1 MAMLGTGFIGRGEA
15 ETGAF
20 ESELAGRRDPVRWLV
35 ASGLLL
41 IAAIAIGTAVT
52 INNFRDRALSSSE
65 RELQNTVL
73 LLARHFDQQLDDL
86 QVPLDDLI
94 AQVHAAGIASP
105 ADFHREMSTHDMHL
119 LMKAKVSGASEIA
132 GINIYDADGTLIN
145 SSVVPVV
152 PRVNIADRAYY
163 KALKSSADANDCE
176 IEMVRSRF
184 SGGFRTVIAR
194 RVTGP
199 DGEFLG
205 VVSRAIAPVKFE
217 EFFSRVAL
225 GAGASISMNHHD
237 GTLIARYPHIETMIG
252 RNFKPARGAMPNL
265 FDASHGTM
273 RLVSPVDNEERIL
286 SARSLR
292 RFPLTV
298 FATSTID
305 SALADWRAQTKFLIV
320 AAGLSALVVAVI
332 LGLIVHLLLR
342 QHRASRQQLALD
354 KQRLEQINTHF
365 DAALSNMTQGL
376 CMFDSDKRLVVWN
389 DRYAQLYQLPP
400 DLLQV
405 GTPHDAIIADRI
417 LRGIL
422 KGDSS
427 DSAAKAKI
435 SALGELPKDAA
446 SCRIDEFA
454 DGRFM
459 LVTRQPMAGG
469 GWLATHE
476 DITERR
482 RAEAEIVHLARH
494 DGLTGLANR
503 AEFNARLEEASKRL
517 KRNGGGVTVMMLD
530 LDKFKDVNDTQGHL
544 AGDQLLV
551 EVGERLKSQI
561 REIDVLARLGGDE
574 FAIIQEGGAE
584 QHEGATA
591 LALRIIKAIT
601 RPFDLGGLEA
611 NVGISIGIALAPLHG
626 MESEEL
632 LRSAD
637 LALYDAK
644 ANGRNDFRI
653 FRPEMLEHAH
663 TQKLAESELRDAIAR
678 EEFVLHYQPLISA
691 ETRLLCGVEALVRW
705 RHPERGFIAP
715 DQFIPL
721 AESSGLIMSL
731 GEWVLRKACED
742 AASWPAHIKVAVNI
756 SAVQFRRGDLFDT
769 ILRTL
774 LESGLAPDRLELE
787 ITETAVLENQETH
800 LATIRRLKN
809 LGISMALDDFG
820 TGYSAV
826 NYLTTFPFD
835 KIKIDK
841 SFTQGVLDR
850 RDCKAVIASTLA
862 LAQGLGIMTTAEGI
876 ETEEQFNYMRKAG
889 IDLAQGYLFGRPV
902 PAAQLD
908 LSGGPPLDISK
919 NDLRESDARQDDAR
933 QDKVA

>member
-1 MAMLGTGFIGRGEA
+1 
-15 ETGAF
+15 
-20 ESELAGRRDPVRWLV
+20 
-35 ASGLLL
+35 
-41 IAAIAIGTAVT
+41 
-52 INNFRDRALSSSE
+52 
-65 RELQNTVL
+65 
-73 LLARHFDQQLDDL
+73 
-86 QVPLDDLI
+86 
-94 AQVHAAGIASP
+94 
-105 ADFHREMSTHDMHL
+105 
-119 LMKAKVSGASEIA
+119 
-132 GINIYDADGTLIN
+132 
-145 SSVVPVV
+145 
-152 PRVNIADRAYY
+152 
-163 KALKSSADANDCE
+163 
-176 IEMVRSRF
+176 
-184 SGGFRTVIAR
+184 
-194 RVTGP
+194 
-199 DGEFLG
+199 
-205 VVSRAIAPVKFE
+205 
-217 EFFSRVAL
+217 
-225 GAGASISMNHHD
+225 
-237 GTLIARYPHIETMIG
+237 
-252 RNFKPARGAMPNL
+252 
-265 FDASHGTM
+265 
-273 RLVSPVDNEERIL
+273 
-286 SARSLR
+286 
-292 RFPLTV
+292 
-298 FATSTID
+298 
-305 SALADWRAQTKFLIV
+305 
-320 AAGLSALVVAVI
+320 
-332 LGLIVHLLLR
+332 
-342 QHRASRQQLALD
+342 
-354 KQRLEQINTHF
+354 
-365 DAALSNMTQGL
+365 
-376 CMFDSDKRLVVWN
+376 MFDGDKRLLVWN
-389 DRYAQLYQLPP
+389 DRYAQLYRLPP
-400 DLLQV
+400 GLLQV
-405 GTPHDAIIADRI
+405 GTAHDAIIADRI
-417 LRGIL
+417 SRGIL
-422 KGDSS
+422 KGESS
-427 DSAAKAKI
+427 DSAARAKI

-517 KRNGGGVTVMMLD
+517 KRNGGSITVMMLD

-574 FAIIQEGGAE
+574 FAIIQEGGSE

-591 LALRIIKAIT
+591 LALRIIKAVT
-601 RPFDLGGLEA
+601 RPFDLNGLEA
-611 NVGISIGIALAPLHG
+611 SVGISIGIALAPLHG

-632 LRSAD
+632 LRGAD

-653 FRPEMLEHAH
+653 FRPEMLEQAH

-705 RHPERGFIAP
+705 RHPVRGFIAP

-721 AESSGLIMSL
+721 AESSGLIMPL

-742 AASWPAHIKVAVNI
+742 ASSWPDHVKVAVNI

-769 ILRTL
+769 IFRTL
-774 LESGLAPDRLELE
+774 LETGLAPHRLELE

-862 LAQGLGIMTTAEGI
+862 LAQGLGIVTTAEGI

-908 LSGGPPLDISK
+908 LTGAASPDVRQGEK
-919 NDLRESDARQDDAR
+919 RQDEGR

>member
-1 MAMLGTGFIGRGEA
+1 
-15 ETGAF
+15 
-20 ESELAGRRDPVRWLV
+20 
-35 ASGLLL
+35 
-41 IAAIAIGTAVT
+41 
-52 INNFRDRALSSSE
+52 
-65 RELQNTVL
+65 
-73 LLARHFDQQLDDL
+73 
-86 QVPLDDLI
+86 
-94 AQVHAAGIASP
+94 
-105 ADFHREMSTHDMHL
+105 
-119 LMKAKVSGASEIA
+119 
-132 GINIYDADGTLIN
+132 
-145 SSVVPVV
+145 
-152 PRVNIADRAYY
+152 
-163 KALKSSADANDCE
+163 
-176 IEMVRSRF
+176 
-184 SGGFRTVIAR
+184 
-194 RVTGP
+194 
-199 DGEFLG
+199 
-205 VVSRAIAPVKFE
+205 
-217 EFFSRVAL
+217 
-225 GAGASISMNHHD
+225 
-237 GTLIARYPHIETMIG
+237 
-252 RNFKPARGAMPNL
+252 
-265 FDASHGTM
+265 
-273 RLVSPVDNEERIL
+273 
-286 SARSLR
+286 LR

-376 CMFDSDKRLVVWN
+376 CMFDSDRRLVVWN

-422 KGDSS
+422 KGESS

-435 SALGELPKDAA
+435 SALGELPKDTA

-459 LVTRQPMAGG
+459 LVTRQPMGGG

-626 MESEEL
+626 LESEEL

-769 ILRTL
+769 IFRTL
-774 LESGLAPDRLELE
+774 LESGLAPHRLELE
-787 ITETAVLENQETH
+787 ITETAVLDNQETH

-902 PAAQLD
+902 PADQLD
-908 LSGGPPLDISK
+908 LSGAAPPDISK
-919 NDLRESDARQDDAR
+919 NDLRESDPRQDDAR

>member
-1 MAMLGTGFIGRGEA
+1 
-15 ETGAF
+15 
-20 ESELAGRRDPVRWLV
+20 
-35 ASGLLL
+35 
-41 IAAIAIGTAVT
+41 
-52 INNFRDRALSSSE
+52 LS
-65 RELQNTVL
+65 
-73 LLARHFDQQLDDL
+73 
-86 QVPLDDLI
+86 
-94 AQVHAAGIASP
+94 
-105 ADFHREMSTHDMHL
+105 
-119 LMKAKVSGASEIA
+119 
-132 GINIYDADGTLIN
+132 
-145 SSVVPVV
+145 
-152 PRVNIADRAYY
+152 
-163 KALKSSADANDCE
+163 
-176 IEMVRSRF
+176 
-184 SGGFRTVIAR
+184 
-194 RVTGP
+194 
-199 DGEFLG
+199 
-205 VVSRAIAPVKFE
+205 
-217 EFFSRVAL
+217 
-225 GAGASISMNHHD
+225 
-237 GTLIARYPHIETMIG
+237 
-252 RNFKPARGAMPNL
+252 
-265 FDASHGTM
+265 
-273 RLVSPVDNEERIL
+273 
-286 SARSLR
+286 
-292 RFPLTV
+292 
-298 FATSTID
+298 
-305 SALADWRAQTKFLIV
+305 
-320 AAGLSALVVAVI
+320 
-332 LGLIVHLLLR
+332 LIVHFLLR

-376 CMFDSDKRLVVWN
+376 CMFDGEKRLVVWN

-400 DLLQV
+400 ELLKV
-405 GTPHDAIIADRI
+405 GARHDAIIADRI
-417 LRGIL
+417 FRGVL
-422 KGDSS
+422 KGESS
-427 DSAAKAKI
+427 DSAARAKI
-435 SALGELPKDAA
+435 SALGEMPKDTA

-459 LVTRQPMAGG
+459 LVTRQPLAGG

-517 KRNGGGVTVMMLD
+517 KRNGGAVTVMMLD

-561 REIDVLARLGGDE
+561 RETDVLARLGGDE
-574 FAIIQEGGAE
+574 FAIIQEGGSD

-591 LALRIIKAIT
+591 LALRIIKAVT
-601 RPFDLGGLEA
+601 RPFELNGLET
-611 NVGISIGIALAPLHG
+611 NVGISIGIALAPVHG
-626 MESEEL
+626 VESEEL
-632 LRSAD
+632 LRGAD

-644 ANGRNDFRI
+644 ANGRNDFRL
-653 FRPEMLEHAH
+653 FRPEMLEQAH

-678 EEFVLHYQPLISA
+678 QEFELHYQPLISA
-691 ETRLLCGVEALVRW
+691 ETRLLCGAEALVRW
-705 RHPERGFIAP
+705 RHPVRGLIAP

-721 AESSGLIMSL
+721 AESSGLIVPL
-731 GEWVLRKACED
+731 GEWVLRRACED
-742 AASWPAHIKVAVNI
+742 AASWPAHVKVAVNI

-769 ILRTL
+769 IFRTL
-774 LESGLAPDRLELE
+774 LESGLAPNRLELE

-862 LAQGLGIMTTAEGI
+862 LAQGLGIATTAEGI
-876 ETEEQFNYMRKAG
+876 ETEEQFNYMREAG

-902 PAAQLD
+902 PVAQLD
-908 LSGGPPLDISK
+908 LSHAATPDE
-919 NDLRESDARQDDAR
+919 REKKVA
-933 QDKVA
+933 DKVA